1 MKNKIHLLPLASLL
15 LAGGILCTGCG
26 GDAPASSVP
35 ADVSTA
41 SSVEEVDAMDGYDYI
56 NDYVGLWGYY
66 DIELWLR
73 VHEDS
78 TFEFVNS
85 EDETIYT
92 GTADADKY
100 GMDLCFDDD
109 TPQMRLDLS
118 VSGDLLEEGSSDALH
133 PVDAIVSRATCFE
146 KNGLEIN
153 GVVDSS
159 DPIRLD
165 SGDLAYLS
173 KKARKLLDD
182 AGFPDAVISAS
193 NDSSGHGN
201 QKLCSLIQDR
211 ILVEI
216 EKPIDL
222 SNVYNTSI
230 KVGQFSS
237 HNICPTCGLATS
249 SFVIGELDDVRY
261 FDHPDHFN
269 ADIMWFT
276 KGYVEY
282 VIPNLIPRNQK
293 ITQLSLSAEI
303 SSEAP
308 GTDNDWPSDISFY
321 INDTLVGT
329 WTSPG
334 DYGDVRGMFTPEW
347 WPQNWNQYG
356 LLKLLVINHKGTF
369 IRFRIAVEEDSAHVG
384 GLTIFGKSFGNYD
397 QDIVVSINYAPLDT
411 EKNTK

>member
-1 MKNKIHLLPLASLL
+1 MIHITSLDDGLELFKALGSDIRIQILKI
-15 LAGGILCTGCG
+15 
-26 GDAPASSVP
+26 
-35 ADVSTA
+35 
-41 SSVEEVDAMDGYDYI
+41 
-56 NDYVGLWGYY
+56 
-66 DIELWLR
+66 
-73 VHEDS
+73 
-78 TFEFVNS
+78 
-85 EDETIYT
+85 
-92 GTADADKY
+92 
-100 GMDLCFDDD
+100 
-109 TPQMRLDLS
+109 
-118 VSGDLLEEGSSDALH
+118 LLENNQMSMNQIANELNISNGALTGH
-133 PVDAIVSRATCFE
+133 IKKLEEC
-146 KNGLEIN
+146 GL
-153 GVVDSS
+153 
-159 DPIRLD
+159 
-165 SGDLAYLS
+165 
-173 KKARKLLDD
+173 
-182 AGFPDAVISAS
+182 ISAS

-237 HNICPTCGLATS
+237 HNICPTCGLAT

-347 WPQNWNQYG
+347 WPQNLNQYG

-369 IRFRIAVEEDSAHVG
+369 IDGLKISDITTSELTLDYTSTIRFRIAVDEDSAHVG

-411 EKNTK
+411 EKKH

>member
-1 MKNKIHLLPLASLL
+1 MIHITSLDDGLELFKALGSDIRIQILKI
-15 LAGGILCTGCG
+15 
-26 GDAPASSVP
+26 
-35 ADVSTA
+35 
-41 SSVEEVDAMDGYDYI
+41 
-56 NDYVGLWGYY
+56 
-66 DIELWLR
+66 
-73 VHEDS
+73 
-78 TFEFVNS
+78 
-85 EDETIYT
+85 
-92 GTADADKY
+92 
-100 GMDLCFDDD
+100 
-109 TPQMRLDLS
+109 
-118 VSGDLLEEGSSDALH
+118 LLENNQMSMNQLANELNISNGALTGH
-133 PVDAIVSRATCFE
+133 IKKLEEC
-146 KNGLEIN
+146 GL
-153 GVVDSS
+153 
-159 DPIRLD
+159 
-165 SGDLAYLS
+165 
-173 KKARKLLDD
+173 
-182 AGFPDAVISAS
+182 ISTS

-237 HNICPTCGLATS
+237 HNVFPTCGMATS

-261 FDHPDHFN
+261 FDHPDRFN

-282 VIPNLIPRNQK
+282 VIPNLVPRNQK

-308 GTDNDWPSDISFY
+308 GIDNNWPSDISFY

-329 WTSPG
+329 WNSPG

-369 IRFRIAVEEDSAHVG
+369 IDGLKISDITTSELNLDYTSTIRFRIAVEENSAHVG
-384 GLTIFGKSFGNYD
+384 GLTIFGKSFGNYE

>member
-1 MKNKIHLLPLASLL
+1 MIHITSLDDGLELFKALGSDIRIQILKI
-15 LAGGILCTGCG
+15 
-26 GDAPASSVP
+26 
-35 ADVSTA
+35 
-41 SSVEEVDAMDGYDYI
+41 
-56 NDYVGLWGYY
+56 
-66 DIELWLR
+66 
-73 VHEDS
+73 
-78 TFEFVNS
+78 
-85 EDETIYT
+85 
-92 GTADADKY
+92 
-100 GMDLCFDDD
+100 
-109 TPQMRLDLS
+109 
-118 VSGDLLEEGSSDALH
+118 LLENNQMSMNQIANELNISNGALTGH
-133 PVDAIVSRATCFE
+133 IKKLEEC
-146 KNGLEIN
+146 GL
-153 GVVDSS
+153 
-159 DPIRLD
+159 
-165 SGDLAYLS
+165 
-173 KKARKLLDD
+173 
-182 AGFPDAVISAS
+182 ISAS

-237 HNICPTCGLATS
+237 HNVYPTCGMATS

-261 FDHPDHFN
+261 FDHPDRFN

-293 ITQLSLSAEI
+293 ITQLSLSVEI

-308 GTDNDWPSDISFY
+308 GIDNNWPSDISFY

-369 IRFRIAVEEDSAHVG
+369 IDGLKISDVTTSELNLDYTSTIRFRIAVEEDSAHVG